1 MEHSQ
6 DEARWTHSPV
16 PHTLTPCTSTFALFK
31 SEAWH
36 GLWTLRLPVVSPK
49 LMKRRYSIIA
59 VLLGAVLSFSS
70 AQTRLSELA
79 MAPPFLD
86 QATPWADSVFSS
98 LTLDERIAQLMMV
111 AVYSD
116 KDAKHEQGIEDMVR
130 EHNIGGLI
138 FFKGGPLRQAKLTN
152 RYQAAAKTPLL
163 VGMDLEWGLAMRLDS
178 TIRFPRQMTLGALKS
193 DTLIEAMGLEIA
205 REMTRLGVQVS
216 FSPVLDVNNN
226 PANPVIND
234 RSFGEDREAV
244 ARKGIAYMRG
254 LQKGGVIA
262 TAKHFPGHGDT
273 DTDSHFGLPMIA
285 HSRMRLDSLE
295 LYPFHRLV
303 NEGLA
308 AMMVGHLEVPA
319 LDSTKGQPST
329 LSRPIVSDLLEKE
342 MGFRGLVFTDALN
355 MKGVANADKPGEI
368 ELRALLAGNDVM
380 LFPQDPVKA
389 IARIRQA
396 VDSNEVD
403 RAVIDHK
410 CLKLLRAKE
419 WAGLRRLKPVDP
431 NGLYADL
438 NSTHGKLLRRNLY
451 AQAITALND
460 HHKVIPVGRVDTLRM
475 ASLVIGDSLGNPF
488 QIGLQRY
495 ANVKLFRCDKTL
507 KRDSLQALLRQLEGY
522 DRVIVSVHN
531 TTWRVN
537 KEFGIPESAMDIV
550 REIAAKTPTIFAL
563 FANPYKLANAYGA
576 HHLASVLVAYEETE
590 ETQDLMAQAIFG
602 AIGTSGRLP
611 ITASSFFARGD
622 GRDLQPNGRFTYTLP
637 ENIGMRSD
645 DLMGIDAV
653 VAEGMKAQAFPGC
666 EILVAVDGAVVLNK
680 AYGYTTYEKKRRV
693 RPDDI
698 YDLASVT
705 KVASTTLALMKLVDE
720 GKLDLDKPLGHYL
733 PELESDHAAHARMH
747 LRDILTHQAGL
758 KAFVPFYTKL
768 LKEGKLRTE
777 LVSDSATEKFNVR
790 VAQGLY
796 IPAAYRDS
804 MVTWVLQTPLGKKG
818 EYVYSDM
825 GYYLLQEVVER
836 LSGMPLDR
844 FVSTTFYAPLGA
856 NTMGYKPWERFPLD
870 RIAPTEYDLTFR
882 MRQIQGD
889 VHDPGAA
896 MKGGVAGH
904 AGLFSNANDL
914 AMVMQMLANGGVYAG
929 RRYLSAK
936 VVAEFTKC
944 QFCSPAGN
952 GNRRGLGWDKPV
964 RGKGGPTCEC
974 VSYASFG
981 HTGFTGTMAWVDP
994 EQHVVYV
1001 FLSNRVYPNATTNKL
1016 AEMGIRTKIQ
1026 EVVHDAVAARVQAV
1040 KSKSVPT
1047 EKIGR

>member
-1 MEHSQ
+1 
-6 DEARWTHSPV
+6 
-16 PHTLTPCTSTFALFK
+16 
-31 SEAWH
+31 
-36 GLWTLRLPVVSPK
+36 
-49 LMKRRYSIIA
+49 MKRKYSIIA

-70 AQTRLSELA
+70 AQTRLA
-79 MAPPFLD
+79 DAGTPPPFLEH
-86 QATPWADSVFSS
+86 ATPWADSVFTS
-98 LTLDERIAQLMMV
+98 LSLEQRIAQLMMV

-116 KDAKHEQGIEDMVR
+116 KDAKHEQGIADMVR

-152 RYQAAAKTPLL
+152 RFQTAARTPLL
-163 VGMDLEWGLAMRLDS
+163 IGMDLEWGLAMRLDS

-205 REMTRLGVQVS
+205 REMKRLGVQVS

-254 LQKGGVIA
+254 LQNGGVIA

-285 HSRMRLDSLE
+285 HSRTRLDSLE
-295 LYPFHRLV
+295 LYPFQRIV
-303 NEGLA
+303 EEGIA

-329 LSRPIVSDLLEKE
+329 LSEPIVSGILERE
-342 MGFRGLVFTDALN
+342 LGFRGLVFTDALN

-389 IARIRQA
+389 IARIKLA

-403 RAVIDHK
+403 RSVIDHK

-419 WAGLRRLKPVDP
+419 WAGLNTLKNVETR
-431 NGLYADL
+431 NLYADL
-438 NSTHGKLLRRNLY
+438 NTVHGKMLRRNLY
-451 AQAITALND
+451 ANAITALND
-460 HHKVIPVGRVDTLRM
+460 HYKVIPVGRVDTLRI
-475 ASLVIGDSLGNPF
+475 ASLVIGDTLGNPF
-488 QIGLQRY
+488 QVGLQRY
-495 ANVKLFRCDKTL
+495 APVQVFRCDKAL
-507 KRDSLQALLRQLEGY
+507 KRDALEALLRQLKGF
-522 DRVIVSVHN
+522 DRVVVSVHN
-531 TTWRVN
+531 TTYRVQ
-537 KEFGIPESAMDIV
+537 KEFGVPESAMDIV
-550 REIAAKTPTIFAL
+550 REIAAQTPTIFAL
-563 FANPYKLANAYGA
+563 FANPYKLSQAYGA
-576 HHLASVLVAYEETE
+576 QHLASVLVAYEETE

-602 AIGTSGRLP
+602 ALNISGRLP
-611 ITASSFFARGD
+611 ITASSFYALGD
-622 GRDLQPNGRFTYTLP
+622 GRDLKANGRFTYTLP
-637 ENIGMRSD
+637 ETIGLRSE
-645 DLMGIDAV
+645 DLKGIDAV
-653 VAEGMKAQAFPGC
+653 VAEGIKAQAYPGC
-666 EILVAVDGAVVLNK
+666 EVLVAVDGQVVMNK
-680 AYGYTTYEKKRRV
+680 AYGYTTYEKKQAV
-693 RPDDI
+693 RPSDL

-705 KVASTTLALMKLVDE
+705 KVAGTTLALMHLVDE
-720 GKLDLDKPLGHYL
+720 GKLDLNNQIVHYL
-733 PELESDHAAHARMH
+733 PEIESDHPAHARMQ

-758 KAFVPFYTKL
+758 KAFVPFYSKL
-768 LKEGKLRTE
+768 LKDGKLRTE
-777 LVSDSATEKFNVR
+777 LVSDSATEKYNVR

-796 IPAAYRDS
+796 IPQAYKDS

-818 EYVYSDM
+818 EYLYSDM

-844 FVSTTFYAPLGA
+844 YVATTFYRPIGA
-856 NTMGYKPWERFPLD
+856 STMGYKPWERFPLD
-870 RIAPTEYDLTFR
+870 RIAPTEYDVVFR
-882 MRQIQGD
+882 QRQIQGD

-904 AGLFSNANDL
+904 AGLFSSANDL
-914 AMVMQMLANGGVYAG
+914 AKLMQMLANGGTYGG
-929 RRYLSAK
+929 RRYLSEA

-944 QFCSPAGN
+944 QFCSPSGT

-974 VSYASFG
+974 VSYSSFG

-1026 EVVHDAVAARVQAV
+1026 EVIHDAVAARVQAV
-1040 KSKSVPT
+1040 KTKAVPT